1 MSVRKTLDLSFAG
14 AGFLTMFHIGSL
26 AAFKKASDKGSLLQ
40 LLTWK

>member
-26 AAFKKASDKGSLLQ
+26 AAFRKASDKGS
-40 LLTWK
+40 